1 MRTSQNVWCS
11 TEEIDEFSREGERD
25 RTDELVVVSDKNP
38 PMMSGQCGS
47 DEDGLQGLGTA
58 GMLVCDEGYRGV
70 FLCGGAP
77 DLCLY
82 RRCRP
87 RPIGFEGARK
97 EVFSEG
103 MCFSWRVIVVC
114 IFQLYAVTFRR
125 RMK

>member
-11 TEEIDEFSREGERD
+11 TEEIDEFFREGERD

-38 PMMSGQCGS
+38 AMISGQCGS

-70 FLCGGAP
+70 FLRGGAP

-87 RPIGFEGARK
+87 RPTGLKVRERK
-97 EVFSEG
+97 SFPKECVSLGE
-103 MCFSWRVIVVC
+103 
-114 IFQLYAVTFRR
+114 
-125 RMK
+125 